1 MIITKIKRK
10 SNRRYKLFVDDN
22 EFGEFDIEVISL
34 LGAKQGL
41 ECDEVFLE
49 NLQTEEDRR
58 RAKERALYLLEYRD
72 HSKKELID
80 KLCRSYSKE
89 ISQEIADKMEQ
100 LGFLDDAKYAKK
112 LAKRQLLQKKL
123 GKPRAVYELCLK
135 GIPKELAQEAVE
147 NIETD
152 PIEQIYELFA
162 KKYPDA
168 IEDIKVEKRAVAA
181 AARRGYGYS
190 DIRVALKLLKE
201 ENNNY

>member
-1 MIITKIKRK
+1 MIITEIKRK

-22 EFGEFDIEVISL
+22 EFGEFDIEVIALS
-34 LGAKQGL
+34 GAKQGL

-49 NLQTEEDRR
+49 KLQTEEERR

-100 LGFLDDAKYAKK
+100 LGFLDDAKYAKN

-152 PIEQIYELFA
+152 PIEQICELFS

-168 IEDIKVEKRAVAA
+168 VEAINVEKRAVAA
-181 AARRGYGYS
+181 AARRGYGYR
-190 DIRVALKLLKE
+190 DIRTALKRLKE

>member
-1 MIITKIKRK
+1 MIITEIKRK

-22 EFGEFDIEVISL
+22 EFGEFDIEIISL
-34 LGAKQGL
+34 SGAKQGV

-49 NLQTEEDRR
+49 KLQTEEERR

-72 HSKKELID
+72 HSKKELIN

-89 ISQEIADKMEQ
+89 IARETADKMEH

-190 DIRVALKLLKE
+190 DIRTALNRLKE
-201 ENNNY
+201 ENNVY